1 MMRLFVKLPIDRI
14 WDFTYNN
21 EFRNW
26 EPFMNDAAEATPPP
40 LDNISSVLPHSQENL
55 AEITL
60 KAVILAVII
69 TAVLGAANAYLALK
83 LGQTISAS
91 IPAAIIAMGA
101 LRFFRKHNILENNI
115 VQTAASAGEGVACA
129 IAFVL
134 PALLITGYWKYF
146 HYWETM
152 LITLIGGILGVLF
165 SIPLRRIMLNYPTLR
180 FPEGTA
186 IGNVLK
192 ASASGRTK
200 MQYLVKGGLVGGGI
214 GLFQTGFKI
223 LAEYLPLWKLNGNFL
238 FGMTF
243 GFSPALIAA
252 GFIVGMQACV
262 SILVGIV
269 LAWVIGIPIYSHI
282 YGVTQ
287 PGNLYDMAM
296 ALRADHIR
304 FIGVGTMLMGGLWT
318 LLSLIKPIVN
328 SLSASFSSLREARN
342 QKRPA
347 AKLAR
352 VERDIPITYVA
363 FGTLFLAI
371 CAFFTF
377 MHFFNMS
384 GLPLSNTLRY
394 GISGFSVVY
403 LLIIGFLLAS
413 VCAYL
418 VGLVGV
424 TNNPLSGLLLGSVLL
439 TSLILLPIFSHIIH
453 VNPTAIKAVISVVII
468 ITTVVATATVISG
481 ENLQD
486 LKAGQMVGATPW
498 KQQIMLLVGVIVAA
512 IVVGP
517 VLELL
522 FNAYGIS
529 GIFPHAGMPPA
540 QMLAA
545 PQAGLMAAVAQG
557 VLGHSLP
564 WKDISVGIVIAIVAI
579 FVDEFLKKRQSRLPI
594 LAIGIGIYLPPE
606 ITTAVVLGGVINYL
620 CKRVIARR
628 AKGEGAGEIQSKIDG
643 GFEQGNLLSC
653 GLVAGAAL
661 MGVILAIPF
670 VLKGSSDA
678 LRLVSDK
685 FVPIADVLGLI
696 IITLLCVWLYWTTI
710 RAPKA
715 GA

>member
-1 MMRLFVKLPIDRI
+1 MKQAV
-14 WDFTYNN
+14 
-21 EFRNW
+21 
-26 EPFMNDAAEATPPP
+26 DANPSFEST
-40 LDNISSVLPHSQENL
+40 DSHSSQSLGNL

-60 KAVILAVII
+60 KAVLLAIVI

-101 LRFFRKHNILENNI
+101 LRFFRKHNVLENNI

-134 PALLITGYWKYF
+134 PALLITGYWTYF

-186 IGNVLK
+186 IGNILK
-192 ASASGRTK
+192 ASTTGQAK
-200 MQYLVKGGLVGGGI
+200 MKYLVRGGLVGGCI
-214 GLFQTGFKI
+214 GLFQTGFKL
-223 LAEYLPLWKLNGNFL
+223 LADYLPLWKLNGGNL
-238 FGMTF
+238 LYGMSF

-262 SILVGIV
+262 SILVGII
-269 LAWVIGIPIYSHI
+269 LAWGIGIPVYSHI
-282 YGVTQ
+282 YGV
-287 PGNLYDMAM
+287 GNSGSLYDMAL

-304 FIGVGTMLMGGLWT
+304 YIGVGTMLMGGLWT
-318 LLSLIKPIVN
+318 LVSLIKPIII
-328 SLSASFSSLREARN
+328 SLSASFSTLQEMRH
-342 QKRPA
+342 QHHGG
-347 AKLAR
+347 KLPRA
-352 VERDIPITYVA
+352 ERDIPIKIVLI
-363 FGTLFLAI
+363 GSLFLAI
-371 CAFFTF
+371 CAFFAF
-377 MHFFNMS
+377 LHFFNNDQ
-384 GLPLSNTLRY
+384 LPLSNSLRY
-394 GISGFSVVY
+394 SISGFSVIY
-403 LLIIGFLLAS
+403 LLVIGFLLAS

-424 TNNPLSGLLLGSVLL
+424 TNNPLSGLLIGSVLL
-439 TSLILLPIFSHIIH
+439 TSLILLPIFSHLIH
-453 VNPTAIKAVISVVII
+453 NNPAGIKAVISIVII
-468 ITTVVATATVISG
+468 ITTVVATTTIISG

-498 KQQIMLLVGVIVAA
+498 KQQIMLLIGVIVAA

-522 FNAYGIS
+522 YHAYGIS
-529 GIFPHAGMPPA
+529 GVFPHAGMNSA
-540 QMLAA
+540 QMLPA

-564 WKDISVGIVIAIVAI
+564 WKDISVGIFIAIVAI
-579 FVDEFLKKRQSRLPI
+579 FVDEYLKKRDARLPI

-606 ITTAVVLGGVINYL
+606 ITTAVVLGGIINYV
-620 CKRVIARR
+620 CKNVLRKRNQNVDA
-628 AKGEGAGEIQSKIDG
+628 
-643 GFEQGNLLSC
+643 GFEQGNLLAC

-661 MGVILAIPF
+661 MGVILAVPF

-678 LRLVSDK
+678 LRLVSEK
-685 FVPIADVLGLI
+685 FAPVADILGLI
-696 IITLLCVWLYWTTI
+696 VIAALCFWLYHTTVKN
-710 RAPKA
+710 RAIS
-715 GA
+715 